1 MSKPVFY
8 DPDRK
13 RWKRLRLLINVAGVL
28 STLLV
33 VFFAISLSRDADIPN
48 LLLPEEKRP
57 YHQLRE
63 KDRRHINRST
73 AHRRKPGSKASELVL
88 NSGEPVRA
96 AFYVQWDAGSYAS
109 LREYG
114 HQIDLLFPEFL
125 HVLTADGHLQGVTD
139 DNRIFDVMQGT
150 KVTPVDTKVM
160 NFLRSEK
167 LPVEVFPLVNNYN
180 PINKEWVASVGKV
193 LGSAAARQH
202 FREQM
207 AAFLQSDTYRGLTL
221 DFEEI
226 PTPAQPGFRALIA
239 ELASDLHARGMKLYV
254 AVPADNE
261 DFDYRYIAATSDGA
275 IVMNYDQ
282 HFPEGAPGAIAGQE
296 WFVKNLQH
304 ALKVMPREKLI
315 CAIASYGYDW
325 PRKKA
330 PAETV
335 ENLSVQGAWL
345 TARESEAD
353 IDFHADSLNPHFEY
367 ADGQNIRHDVWFTDA
382 VTAVNEMRAARNL
395 GISTFALWRLGSED

>member
-1 MSKPVFY
+1 
-8 DPDRK
+8 
-13 RWKRLRLLINVAGVL
+13 INVAGVL

-63 KDRRHINRST
+63 KERRHINRST

-160 NFLRSEK
+160 NF
-167 LPVEVFPLVNNYN
+167 
-180 PINKEWVASVGKV
+180 
-193 LGSAAARQH
+193 
-202 FREQM
+202 
-207 AAFLQSDTYRGLTL
+207 
-221 DFEEI
+221 
-226 PTPAQPGFRALIA
+226 
-239 ELASDLHARGMKLYV
+239 
-254 AVPADNE
+254 
-261 DFDYRYIAATSDGA
+261 
-275 IVMNYDQ
+275 DQ
-282 HFPEGAPGAIAGQE
+282 QFPEGAPGAIAGQE

-353 IDFHADSLNPHFEY
+353 IDFHPD
-367 ADGQNIRHDVWFTDA
+367 
-382 VTAVNEMRAARNL
+382 
-395 GISTFALWRLGSED
+395 